1 LLIPLGHPSW
11 GKLDQ
16 TLSNNTHAKC
26 CAHTR
31 RCMPTQ
37 CAACPHSECF
47 AHTMSALPTQHA
59 ACRALAIS
67 VLLKDTARLEQ
78 ERAAFAN
85 KRQVYKGFSRE
96 QLSNGAVQRTHSA
109 DSMDGPYSSA
119 HASHNRQQ
127 VVLTLVPTM
136 RTCCAS
142 CALPE
147 QVLPCQ
153 PCSCDNMTVSPGRVH
168 KAEADLL

>member
-1 LLIPLGHPSW
+1 
-11 GKLDQ
+11 
-16 TLSNNTHAKC
+16 
-26 CAHTR
+26 
-31 RCMPTQ
+31 
-37 CAACPHSECF
+37 
-47 AHTMSALPTQHA
+47 MSALPTQRA

-119 HASHNRQQ
+119 NASHSRQQ
-127 VVLTLVPTM
+127 VILTLVPTNNI
-136 RTCCAS
+136 CCAS
-142 CALPE
+142 CALPD

-153 PCSCDNMTVSPGRVH
+153 PCSCDN
-168 KAEADLL
+168 

>member
-1 LLIPLGHPSW
+1 MSMMRGL
-11 GKLDQ
+11 
-16 TLSNNTHAKC
+16 
-26 CAHTR
+26 
-31 RCMPTQ
+31 PTQ
-37 CAACPHSECF
+37 CAACAHNEC
-47 AHTMSALPTQHA
+47 LPTQCA

-67 VLLKDTARLEQ
+67 ALLKDTARLEQ

-85 KRQVYKGFSRE
+85 KRQVFKGFSRE

-119 HASHNRQQ
+119 NASHSRQQ
-127 VVLTLVPTM
+127 VILRLVPTM

-147 QVLPCQ
+147 LVSHALVRYW
-153 PCSCDNMTVSPGRVH
+153 TVSPDRVH